1 MHNRDRRARVSGKER
16 GAFRT
21 IAAPTRVLALRPA
34 VIAALLAAFVLSVPS
49 AAFCQV
55 TEDSVNK
62 AIKENGAGWVAGK
75 TSVSELTPEEKKRR
89 VSLRQPESFGE
100 VAELYEP
107 PANAAAPASFDW
119 RSNGGHNYVTP
130 IRDQGSCGSC
140 WAFAATAAL
149 ESKVLIDTSTPDRDL
164 DLAEQVLVSCDTTDQ
179 GCNGG
184 WTYDASAFICANG
197 LPPESCDPY
206 TASNGSCSTACAN
219 WQQKA
224 YRGQAYQNVTQS
236 ADAIKA
242 AVSATGPVHCSMA
255 VFDDFYYYKSGVYKH
270 VSGNSVGLHA
280 VAIVGYDDANQC
292 FIVKN
297 SWGSGFGEAGYF
309 RIAYTEIS
317 STTNFGNAANVFSGI
332 LNPGASF
339 MLSPAG
345 LDFGTVILPD
355 QVSKSLTLTITN
367 NGTAALTNI
376 TLAVTGPAFSV
387 QPGTIGSISSGA
399 AYQATVTYQTHAG
412 NAPDQGSLSV
422 SSAGV
427 THTVPITGSSDTRPR
442 QPVNTSPA
450 DGSTS
455 VTLPCTLYASAFS
468 DADGDGHKGS
478 KWVIKDALGNVVYQ
492 TSITQPDGTVTNFDP
507 NNKTSFPVP
516 TGALQ
521 QGQLYLWQVTYA
533 DDRGA
538 ASLPS
543 TVTSFSAGPYSP
555 TPDPPAS
562 GGSDPASGGGGGG
575 GCFIA
580 TAVFGSPE
588 DARVMVLR
596 NFRDR
601 WLLTSRTGSALVGLY
616 YTYSPRF
623 VSVVEGNWPARA
635 LAWCSL
641 TVIVCMI
648 GHPWAA
654 LLALF
659 AGTAGT
665 AFLVRRKKVRKA

>member
-1 MHNRDRRARVSGKER
+1 MHNRDRSARVSGTER
-16 GAFRT
+16 GAFRAMAAPSRASALRSAL
-21 IAAPTRVLALRPA
+21 IAAF
-34 VIAALLAAFVLSVPS
+34 LAAFVLSAAS

-62 AIKENGAGWVAGK
+62 AIKESGAGWVAGK
-75 TSVSELTPEEKKRR
+75 TSVSELAPEEKKRR
-89 VSLRQPESFGE
+89 VSLRRPESFGQ

-149 ESKVLIDTSTPDRDL
+149 ESKVLIDTNTPDRDL

-184 WTYDASAFICANG
+184 WTYDASAFICADG
-197 LPPESCDPY
+197 VPPESCDPY
-206 TASNGSCSTACAN
+206 TATNGSCSSACAN

-224 YRGQAYQNVTQS
+224 YKGQAYLNVAQS

-242 AVSATGPVHCSMA
+242 AVNTTGPVHCSMA
-255 VFDDFYYYKSGVYKH
+255 VFEDFYYYTSGVYKH
-270 VSGNSVGLHA
+270 VSGAEVGLHA
-280 VAIVGYDDANQC
+280 VAIIGYDDVNQC

-297 SWGSGFGEAGYF
+297 SWGTGFGEAGFF

-317 STTNFGNAANVFSGI
+317 SVTDFGNSANVFSGI

-339 MLSPAG
+339 MLSPAS

-355 QVSKSLTLTITN
+355 QASKSLTLTITN
-367 NGTAALTNI
+367 NGTAVLTNM
-376 TLAVTGPAFSV
+376 TLAVTGSAFSV
-387 QPGTIGSISSGA
+387 QPGTIGSIPSGA
-399 AYQATVTYQTHAG
+399 AYQATVTYLTHPG
-412 NAPDQGSLSV
+412 NTPDQGSLSV
-422 SSAGV
+422 SSGGV
-427 THTVPITGSSDTRPR
+427 TQTVPITGSSDTRPR

-450 DGSTS
+450 NGSAS
-455 VTLPCTLYASAFS
+455 VTLPCTLYASAFY
-468 DADGDGHKGS
+468 DTDGDGHKGS
-478 KWVIKDALGNVVYQ
+478 NWVIKDAAGNVVYQ

-521 QGQLYLWQVTYA
+521 QGQLYLWQVTYQ

-543 TVTSFSAGPYSP
+543 TATSFSAGPYSP
-555 TPDPPAS
+555 APDPPAS
-562 GGSDPASGGGGGG
+562 GSDPASGGGGG

-596 NFRDR
+596 SFRDR

-623 VSVVEGNWPARA
+623 VSIVERNWPARA
-635 LAWCSL
+635 FAWCSL
-641 TVIVCMI
+641 TVIVCLI

-665 AFLVRRKKVRKA
+665 VFLVRRKKGRTA